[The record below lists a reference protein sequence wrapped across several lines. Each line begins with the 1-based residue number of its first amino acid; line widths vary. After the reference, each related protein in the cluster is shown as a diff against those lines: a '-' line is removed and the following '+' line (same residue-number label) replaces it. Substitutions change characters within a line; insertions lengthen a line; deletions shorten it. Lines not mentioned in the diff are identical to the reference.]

1 MRWVKSTEE
10 LPKLDKC
17 GLSEDVLAINK
28 NGKAYIGHL
37 YKSDIDG
44 ALRWKLTGTFGIKE
58 IEEVP
63 YWAPIPSI
71 PEN

>member
-10 LPKLDKC
+10 LPKLNDW
-17 GLSEDVLAINK
+17 GISEDVLAISK
-28 NGKAYIGHL
+28 KGKAYIGYT
-37 YKSDIDG
+37 YKSDIYG
-44 ALRWKLTGTFGIKE
+44 TIKWKLIGEFGTKS

-63 YWAPIPSI
+63 YWAPIPPI

>member
-10 LPKLDKC
+10 LPKLNDW
-17 GLSEDVLAINK
+17 GVSENVLLMNK
-28 NGKAYIGHL
+28 NGDAYIGYL

-44 ALRWKLTGTFGIKE
+44 GIRWKFIGTFGTKG

-63 YWAPIPSI
+63 YWAPIPPI